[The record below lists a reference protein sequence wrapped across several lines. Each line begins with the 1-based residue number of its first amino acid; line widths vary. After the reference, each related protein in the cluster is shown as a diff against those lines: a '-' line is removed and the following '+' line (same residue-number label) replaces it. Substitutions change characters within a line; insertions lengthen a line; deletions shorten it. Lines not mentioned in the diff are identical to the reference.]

1 MTDTYYGTEMNRP
14 HQAAEEANRG
24 IGGVRVAIVTDNEDE
39 EDLGR
44 VKLEYPWRDEDDES
58 YWARIAT
65 DMTGD
70 DYGTYYL
77 PEVED
82 EVLVAFENGD
92 IHNPIVIGSLWNG
105 NRKPPEDNSDGEN
118 DIRMIKTRSGHVVE
132 FNDEDDGAVRIET
145 AGGHEVVMDDDKES
159 IKLTDMGGNTIEM
172 DGKGD
177 EISIDAG
184 DTISLSAQTIEIAAD
199 MDVEIEGGTGVE
211 IEAGAQMEIESGGML
226 DIESTGLLG
235 VQSSAI
241 VDIDG
246 ALIQLN

>member
-1 MTDTYYGTEMNRP
+1 MTDTYYGMEMNRP

-92 IHNPIVIGSLWNG
+92 IHNPIVLGSLWSG
-105 NRKPPEDNSDGEN
+105 KRKPPEDNGDGEN
-118 DIRMIKTRSGHVVE
+118 DIRMIKTRSGHIVE
-132 FNDEDDGAVRIET
+132 FNDEDDGSVCIET
-145 AGGHEVVMDDDKES
+145 AGGHEILMDDDSETITIEDS
-159 IKLTDMGGNTIEM
+159 GGNVIEM
-172 DGKGD
+172 VEGD
-177 EISIDAG
+177 DISIEAG
-184 DTISLSAQTIEIAAD
+184 DTISLSAQTIEIEGD

-211 IEAGAQMEIESGGML
+211 IEAGAQMEIESGGMM
-226 DIESTGLLG
+226 DIESTGIMDI
-235 VQSSAI
+235 SSAAI

-246 ALIQLN
+246 SLIQLN